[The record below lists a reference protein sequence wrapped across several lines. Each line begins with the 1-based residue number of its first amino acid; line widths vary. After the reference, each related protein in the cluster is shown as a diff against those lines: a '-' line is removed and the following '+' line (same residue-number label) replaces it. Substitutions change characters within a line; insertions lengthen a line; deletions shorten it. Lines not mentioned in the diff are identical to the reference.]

1 MQIGASAE
9 RRKELDLMSVEYY
22 FANDLNL
29 LHNWAIIDRLSDDAH
44 TEKMAECAGNIEA
57 HIQSLEHWKDTALQ
71 LSKNNGENARK
82 VMELEAENARMTAEL
97 IDARELL
104 NMALENGEQVRWIP
118 VSERLPEEENKSRLV
133 YGDFFDKAVI
143 ALGFSSATLPTKE
156 AEEKLL
162 KRISDLVW
170 LVRNLSDALDC
181 VYGKLPAHW
190 RELPFSYHELKRKV
204 KEVMKNE

>member
-1 MQIGASAE
+1 MKYSKELHDKLRHTYKGNSHTLALLDEIERLQAE
-9 RRKELDLMSVEYY
+9 R
-22 FANDLNL
+22 
-29 LHNWAIIDRLSDDAH
+29 
-44 TEKMAECAGNIEA
+44 
-57 HIQSLEHWKDTALQ
+57 
-71 LSKNNGENARK
+71 
-82 VMELEAENARMTAEL
+82 
-97 IDARELL
+97 
-104 NMALENGEQVRWIP
+104 RWIP